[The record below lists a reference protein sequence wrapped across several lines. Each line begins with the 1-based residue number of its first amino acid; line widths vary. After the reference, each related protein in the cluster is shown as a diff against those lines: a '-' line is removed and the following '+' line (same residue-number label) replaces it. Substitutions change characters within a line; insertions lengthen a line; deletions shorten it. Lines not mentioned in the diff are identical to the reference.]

1 MFRKKVVD
9 DVQAASNGPTQNA
22 RIKISP
28 ISKVDP
34 LHWSSTSIHHF
45 SLPISKAELWIP
57 TFTHL
62 KHIDEEL

>member
-34 LHWSSTSIHHF
+34 LH
-45 SLPISKAELWIP
+45 
-57 TFTHL
+57 
-62 KHIDEEL
+62 